1 MNPRVAAYE
10 TLLLCEKEKQFSNI
24 AVNNGIKK
32 YSLDGVERDFYT
44 RLVYGVVEKQL
55 TLDYLVQHYTKKS
68 IKRLDRSVAV
78 ILRLSLYQIKFLD
91 KIPDSAAVSEGVKL
105 ASRFAS
111 RAKGFINAVLRKACV
126 ENIAYPNADDKA
138 EFYSVLYSV
147 NPDICRLLIDQYGDE
162 AETIL
167 DGYQSNPNLSL
178 QVNSIHH
185 SPDSFL
191 AAYPINADR
200 VSSLP
205 FALRL
210 KEKLPVSAMPFLSG
224 SEAFVQDV
232 ASQLCTCVLSP
243 EHNSIVID
251 VCACPG
257 GKSFSAA
264 NLMHSDSVKAS
275 EKVTG
280 HIYSF
285 DLHASK
291 LSLIQ
296 SGASRLGYSWIT
308 SDVQDATVGRAD
320 LVGVADR
327 IICDVPCSGLGVI
340 AKKPEIRYKDI
351 SEIEALPNLQYRILC
366 TSAKY
371 LKDDGILV
379 YSTCTVNKKENEA
392 VVSKFLDQ
400 HPDYR
405 AIDFTVGEYS
415 SQNGCLTL
423 LPNSEHDGFFIAKIQ
438 KK

>member
-32 YSLDGVERDFYT
+32 YGLDGVERDFYT

-55 TLDYLVQHYTKKS
+55 TLDYIVQHYTGKS
-68 IKRLDRSVAV
+68 VKRLDRSVAV

-126 ENIAYPNADDKA
+126 ESIVYPNTDDKISY
-138 EFYSVLYSV
+138 YSVLYSV

-167 DGYQSNPNLSL
+167 DGYQSNPNLCL

-185 SPDSFL
+185 STDSFL
-191 AAYPINADR
+191 AAYPIKADK

-205 FALRL
+205 FALKL

-224 SEAFVQDV
+224 NEAFVQDV
-232 ASQLCTCVLSP
+232 ASQLCSCVLNP
-243 EHNSIVID
+243 EHNSIIID

-264 NLMHSDSVKAS
+264 NFMHSNSVKSS

-308 SDVQDATVGRAD
+308 SDVQDATIGRPE
-320 LVGVADR
+320 LTGVADR

-351 SEIEALPNLQYRILC
+351 SEIEALPELQYRILC

-371 LKDDGILV
+371 LKDNGILV

-392 VVSKFLDQ
+392 VVSRFLEQ
-400 HPDYR
+400 HPNYR
-405 AIDFTVGEYS
+405 AVDFTVGDFS
-415 SQNGCLTL
+415 SQDGCLTL
-423 LPNSEHDGFFIAKIQ
+423 FPNSEHDGFFIAKIQ